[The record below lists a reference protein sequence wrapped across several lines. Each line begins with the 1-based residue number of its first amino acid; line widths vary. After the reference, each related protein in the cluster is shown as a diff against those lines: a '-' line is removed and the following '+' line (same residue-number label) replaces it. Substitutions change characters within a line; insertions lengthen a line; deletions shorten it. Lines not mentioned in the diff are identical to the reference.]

1 MNQPLPAPSSTYQPS
16 DPAQIEPGLLSV
28 FRMMLALQLLFAL
41 VRLDIPRV
49 LGAEE
54 IIPSVILF
62 RFRHPGPPEEPFV
75 EPAER
80 AAIIQ
85 LRQEQPLAALVSIA
99 WLALLLG
106 YLSWPWLRRQLGR
119 AYLPVALV
127 TVTLFLLL
135 ERALMLWLWMQQAD
149 PQWLHIATIGS
160 SGRLWVGLLL
170 PMVLIAWQYQLR
182 HVVGYLAC
190 IVALNV
196 MLTGWVAG
204 LANWPNLLRDEMA
217 PATVFTVIGYVV
229 TRMMAGQRQQRQALA
244 EANTQL
250 SQHAAT
256 LEQLTVSR
264 ERNRLARELHDTL
277 AHTLSAVSVQL
288 EAVDSAWEAKPAKAR
303 ELLAKSLAQT
313 RSGLTE
319 TRRALQAL
327 RASPLD
333 DLGLT
338 LALRNLAESTAQ
350 RGGLQLQANID
361 DLKEPLAPDTEQHL
375 YRIAQEAMTNV
386 LRHAGARSVRID
398 LTQANGELVL
408 AVADDGGGFDVG
420 QATVANGRF
429 GLDGMRERAEL
440 LGATLTVQ
448 SDPGHGATVRL
459 VWPGVRRDRKP

>member
-1 MNQPLPAPSSTYQPS
+1 MMECMNQPLPSPSSTYQPGA
-16 DPAQIEPGLLSV
+16 PAQIEPGLLSV
-28 FRMMLALQLLFAL
+28 FRMMLVLQLLFAL

-49 LGAEE
+49 LGAE

-398 LTQANGELVL
+398 LTQANGGLVL
-408 AVADDGGGFDVG
+408 SVADDGRGFDVA
-420 QATVANGRF
+420 QAPVANGCY

-448 SDPGHGATVRL
+448 SDFGHGTTVQL
-459 VWPGVRRDRKP
+459 VWPGVRKG